1 MRFKTGNL
9 PNKVSQGLLAAAA
22 LTGVVAMAH
31 QAALAQA
38 ESLLQQQGT
47 LAPMED
53 TYTFD
58 GEAGQ
63 TMTIELQSEDFDTIL
78 LLKGPDGEI
87 LSSND
92 DYGGTLNSTIVV
104 ELPEAGTYSAVASS
118 FSGQGGNYQ
127 IEVRPASEYEEVFSR
142 AYDLSISED
151 YADAIEAYTAAIEL
165 DDTDPGAYLG
175 RAEARINQAYISS
188 SVSIG
193 GPEDLPEEV
202 ISAVAD
208 DYLKAADLLDLQG
221 QSGPASSLR
230 EQAQYFTGEPVTAPS
245 GPEVTPPGAPQV
257 SPQIEPQISPQIEP
271 TAPTPEVTPE
281 VDSELPEEDA
291 ELPEGPM
298 PVEPDGGIGDGA
310 TPLPVSPD
318 EEDAE

>member
-1 MRFKTGNL
+1 MRFNKGKF
-9 PNKVSQGLLAAAA
+9 PNKVSQGLMAAAA
-22 LTGVVAMAH
+22 IAGVAGLAH
-31 QAALAQA
+31 QAALAQ
-38 ESLLQQQGT
+38 SLLQQQGT

-53 TYTFD
+53 SYTFE

-78 LLKGPDGEI
+78 MLKGPDGEI
-87 LSSND
+87 LTSND
-92 DYGGTLNSTIVV
+92 DYGGTLNSTIVIA
-104 ELPEAGTYSAVASS
+104 LPEAGTYSAVASS

-151 YADAIEAYTAAIEL
+151 YTDAIEAYSAAIEL

-188 SVSIG
+188 EVQID
-193 GPEDLPEEV
+193 GPSDLPDDV
-202 ISAVAD
+202 ISAIVD

-221 QSGPASSLR
+221 QSGPAASLR
-230 EQAQYFTGEPVTAPS
+230 EQAQYFTDEPIAPPVPPAVDDPDAGSETPAPS
-245 GPEVTPPGAPQV
+245 EDIESDAALPDGP
-257 SPQIEPQISPQIEP
+257 I
-271 TAPTPEVTPE
+271 
-281 VDSELPEEDA
+281 
-291 ELPEGPM
+291 

-310 TPLPVSPD
+310 TPIPLPSEPEAD
-318 EEDAE
+318 SAE